1 MLTVDPSSA
10 REPDVLTPEQLGL
23 VRDHLKEVVHSHAF
37 AGSKRAQDFLQ
48 LIVGH
53 ALEGEVDSL
62 RERMIGAE
70 MFGRPVDYDTGSDSV
85 VRVKATEV
93 RKKLAQFYL
102 ENEGKCHVRIELPIG
117 SYVPRFLFES
127 PSAAPSNNG
136 PGIAR
141 PTETPVAAPKPDAAP
156 NQEIPP
162 PAAVAT
168 EVPVEPGPQ
177 AAKLPR
183 NIASRSGSLRWTL
196 GIVAALLLFVAVAAA
211 LLIWRRAGAN
221 GSQIRSIAILPLK
234 NLSGDPAQDFFAD
247 GMTEELI
254 NSLGQV
260 STLRV
265 ISLTSSMSYKG
276 TRKKLPEIAKELAVD
291 GVVEGS
297 VLREGNQVRISA
309 QLIDAKTDRPVWA
322 HEYVRDMT
330 SVLALQGE
338 VAQAIADEIRITM
351 TPQEQARLARSRP
364 IDPEAQDLYLHGIL
378 QLDAD
383 DCSSAVDYFQKAL
396 AKYPNYAQAHAA
408 MATCYGRMGESGRM
422 AYNEAF
428 TRQKAEAT
436 RAIELDDSLPEG
448 HAELAN
454 TAMTLD
460 WDWAT
465 ASTEFQR
472 ALELNPNSAVLHQK
486 YAFYL
491 VRTGH
496 LPEALTEVRRGVDLD
511 PVSWRS
517 FHNEGFIDYFSRQ
530 YDAALALTKQVR
542 GLEIHPPDWS
552 FLLGDLYAEKNLYA
566 ESIAEFKKSGD
577 GADSLGHLGNAYA
590 RAGQIAEAHKMIDRL
605 QDQVRKNGVGRYEIA
620 LIYTG
625 LGRKQEAFQWL
636 EEAYQAHDVGLIY
649 LKIDPCLDPL
659 RSDPHF
665 DDLVR
670 RVGLPR

>member
-1 MLTVDPSSA
+1 MLTIDPFSA
-10 REPDVLTPEQLGL
+10 REPEVLTPEQIEMVRNHLRL
-23 VRDHLKEVVHSHAF
+23 VAQSHAF

-53 ALEGEVDSL
+53 ALEGEVESL

-70 MFGRPVDYDTGSDSV
+70 MFGRPIDYDTGSDSV

-102 ENEGKCHVRIELPIG
+102 EIDGHSPVRIELPTG
-117 SYVPRFLFES
+117 SYVPRFLFEPS
-127 PSAAPSNNG
+127 PGSRPIASVPSDSDPSPAVTEHAPSAAPEILASHPAEAAEPTPPNNQIQH
-136 PGIAR
+136 PTSHRRWIPIA
-141 PTETPVAAPKPDAAP
+141 A
-156 NQEIPP
+156 
-162 PAAVAT
+162 
-168 EVPVEPGPQ
+168 
-177 AAKLPR
+177 
-183 NIASRSGSLRWTL
+183 IALA
-196 GIVAALLLFVAVAAA
+196 IVAIAGFLV
-211 LLIWRRAGAN
+211 WRRTTSA
-221 GSQIRSIAILPLK
+221 SKDIRSIAILPLK
-234 NLSGDPAQDFFAD
+234 NLSGDPAQDYFAD

-265 ISLTSSMSYKG
+265 ISLTSSMTYKG
-276 TRKKLPEIAKELAVD
+276 THKTLPEIAKELSVE

-297 VLREGNQVRISA
+297 VLREGSQVRISA
-309 QLIDAKTDRPVWA
+309 QLIDAKTDRPVWS

-351 TPQEQARLARSRP
+351 TPQEQARLARPRP
-364 IDPEAQDLYLHGIL
+364 IIPEAQDSYLRGIL
-378 QLDAD
+378 LLDAD
-383 DCSSAVDYFQKAL
+383 NCNSAIALFNDALKAN
-396 AKYPNYAQAHAA
+396 PNYAQAHAA
-408 MATCYGRMGESGRM
+408 LATCYGRMGETGQM
-422 AYNEAF
+422 AYKEAF

-460 WDWAT
+460 WDWTT
-465 ASTEFQR
+465 AATEFRR

-496 LPEALTEVRRGVDLD
+496 LPEALSEVRRGVDLD

-517 FHNEGFIDYFSRQ
+517 FHNEGFIEYFSRQ
-530 YDAALALTKQVR
+530 YDQALSLIKRVRALD
-542 GLEIHPPDWS
+542 IHPPDWS
-552 FLLGDLYAEKNLYA
+552 FLLGDVSAEKGMFP
-566 ESIAEFKKSGD
+566 ESIAAFKKAGD
-577 GADSLGHLGNAYA
+577 GPDTLGHLGNAYA
-590 RAGQIAEAHKMIDRL
+590 RAGQTAEAMKAIARL

-625 LGRKQEAFQWL
+625 LGKKQEAFQWL
-636 EEAYQAHDVGLIY
+636 EEAYQTHDVGLIY

-659 RSDPHF
+659 RPDPRF
-665 DDLVR
+665 EDLIR
-670 RVGLPR
+670 RVGLPH

>member
-1 MLTVDPSSA
+1 MLTIDPFSA
-10 REPDVLTPEQLGL
+10 REPEVLTPDQIDL
-23 VRDHLKEVVHSHAF
+23 VRYHLKLVAQSHAF

-53 ALEGEVDSL
+53 ALEGEVESL

-70 MFGRPVDYDTGSDSV
+70 MFGRPIDYDTGSDSV

-102 ENEGKCHVRIELPIG
+102 EIDGHSPVRIELPTG
-117 SYVPRFLFES
+117 SYVPRFLFEPATETH
-127 PSAAPSNNG
+127 PSASA
-136 PGIAR
+136 
-141 PTETPVAAPKPDAAP
+141 
-156 NQEIPP
+156 
-162 PAAVAT
+162 
-168 EVPVEPGPQ
+168 
-177 AAKLPR
+177 
-183 NIASRSGSLRWTL
+183 
-196 GIVAALLLFVAVAAA
+196 VAVADPIPTPSANPASSATPEILAPHMIEAPPTYAPPMTPSPIPRSRWRWIPVTAIALAILAVAA
-211 LLIWRRAGAN
+211 FLIWRRTAGA
-221 GSQIRSIAILPLK
+221 SKDIRSIAILPLE
-234 NLSGDPAQDFFAD
+234 NLSGDPAQEYFAD

-265 ISLTSSMSYKG
+265 ISLTSSMTYKG
-276 TRKKLPEIAKELAVD
+276 THKTLPEIAKELSVE

-297 VLREGNQVRISA
+297 VLREGTQVRISA
-309 QLIDAKTDRPVWA
+309 QLIDAKTDRPVWS

-351 TPQEQARLARSRP
+351 TPQEQARLARPRP
-364 IDPEAQDLYLHGIL
+364 IIPEAQDSYLRGIL
-378 QLDAD
+378 LLDAD
-383 DCSSAVDYFQKAL
+383 NCNSAIALFNDALKAN
-396 AKYPNYAQAHAA
+396 PNYAQAHAA
-408 MATCYGRMGESGRM
+408 LATCYGRMGETGQM
-422 AYNEAF
+422 AYKEAF

-460 WDWAT
+460 WDWTT
-465 ASTEFQR
+465 AATEFRR

-496 LPEALTEVRRGVDLD
+496 LPEALSEVRRGEDLD

-517 FHNEGFIDYFSRQ
+517 FHNEGFIEYFSRQ
-530 YDAALALTKQVR
+530 YDQALSLIKRVRALD
-542 GLEIHPPDWS
+542 INPPDWS
-552 FLLGDLYAEKNLYA
+552 FLLGDVSAEKGMFP
-566 ESIAEFKKSGD
+566 ESIAAFKKAGEGPD
-577 GADSLGHLGNAYA
+577 TLGHLGNAYA
-590 RAGQIAEAHKMIDRL
+590 RAGQTAEAMKAIARL

-625 LGRKQEAFQWL
+625 LGKKQEAFQWL
-636 EEAYQAHDVGLIY
+636 EEAYQTHDVGLIY

-659 RSDPHF
+659 RPDPRF
-665 DDLVR
+665 EDLIR
-670 RVGLPR
+670 RVGLPH